1 MVNDQIQKLLNNS
14 FYIQNVNIFIT
25 FAESIYNLVYKFII
39 VELKEENF

>member
-25 FAESIYNLVYKFII
+25 FGESIYNLVRKFII